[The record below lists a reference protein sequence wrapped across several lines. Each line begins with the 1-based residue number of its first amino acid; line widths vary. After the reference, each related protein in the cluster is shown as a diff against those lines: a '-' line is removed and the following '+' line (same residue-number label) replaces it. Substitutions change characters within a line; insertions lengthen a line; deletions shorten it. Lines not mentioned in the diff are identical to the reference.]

1 MSTSWRVFVF
11 MYLLL
16 ALLLSVNSSL
26 WKDPQKSYPSLREM
40 RTNTLRSLPN
50 NILNNW
56 RKGDDPDMVRNYQ
69 GRRGQSLIRA
79 CSVSTVDEEKSMGRV
94 SIQRWQYDWIE

>member
-40 RTNTLRSLPN
+40 RTNTSSLPN

-56 RKGDDPDMVRNYQ
+56 RKGDDPDMMEIIQ
-69 GRRGQSLIRA
+69 RRGR
-79 CSVSTVDEEKSMGRV
+79 
-94 SIQRWQYDWIE
+94 